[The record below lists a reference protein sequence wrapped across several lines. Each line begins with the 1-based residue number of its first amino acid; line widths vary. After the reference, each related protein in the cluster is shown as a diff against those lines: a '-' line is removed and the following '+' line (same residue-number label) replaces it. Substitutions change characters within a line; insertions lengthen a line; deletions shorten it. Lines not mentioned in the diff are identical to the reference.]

1 MEIVV
6 DIRELNRRTLAT
18 TIEIVDTVRGDQLG
32 LPTPCAEWTLRQLLG
47 HMIGQHHGFAAAAR
61 GETSDLSVWA
71 DRPPGPDLHAAY
83 AAAVADVTAAFAED
97 GMMDRRLWL
106 PEIRDGMRFPA
117 EMAIGFHFLDYV
129 VHGWDVARST
139 GREPGFGADLVS
151 AALARA
157 LQVPGGDTRLAPGA
171 AFRPAIPVQ
180 ADAPEMD
187 RLLAV
192 LGRSPAWP
200 S

>member
-1 MEIVV
+1 M
-6 DIRELNRRTLAT
+6 DICELNRRTLAA
-18 TIEIVDTVRGDQLG
+18 TIGLVDAVRGDQLD

-47 HMIGQHHGFAAAAR
+47 HMIGQHYGFAAAAR

-83 AAAVADVTAAFAED
+83 AAAVAGVTAAFAED
-97 GMMDRRLWL
+97 GMLERRLWL

-117 EMAIGFHFLDYV
+117 AMAIGFHFLDYV
-129 VHGWDVARST
+129 VHGWDVARSI
-139 GREPGFGADLVS
+139 GRDPGLDPDLVS
-151 AALARA
+151 AALAVA
-157 LQVPGGDTRLAPGA
+157 VQVPDGGTRLAPGA
-171 AFRPAIPVQ
+171 AFRPGIPVPG
-180 ADAPEMD
+180 DAPEMD

-192 LGRSPAWP
+192 LGRSPDWP